1 MALPARMATGSA
13 TSFASPLVMICRPF
27 SSRDTAT
34 TRWVMSRSGSE
45 NVMMSPTPIAAGDA
59 GWTTMSAPI
68 GMAGAIDPPVT
79 TAAVKPRTR
88 TATSAPA
95 NAASAIVTALAA
107 PKTVRRTART
117 ASLPR
122 RAGEL
127 GRGVSDVEILRE
139 LLERVAGADRQRED
153 VRDRVRRP
161 GRDRRRYRDVHHVPE
176 RAGVDGRRATGR
188 GDLQA
193 IRRIAPEHRV
203 GGLTRR
209 EDVGE
214 AHVAGVRER
223 DRAGHRVA
231 GHERRDRDQGSGR
244 RLVVRERQVRGRELV
259 PRGVGRGREAGG
271 AAVGVDGHADEQ
283 QGDERDD
290 DQTPGPFHRI
300 LPPRAEPCS
309 GHPACEQPDYPAA
322 ARRLIWP
329 ERLGPPGLFVRAP
342 RTAPDDAFG
351 RNRARRGLVAQRP
364 GSPLVGLVSGHRPR
378 HDFTENLEAV
388 ARGVRRLE
396 EIRDPILREA
406 VAAALRLREREL
418 RLDSA
423 SRVRMRNT
431 VLAALAP
438 ARPTLADRVCAFFLV
453 IGKPAPVLVRG
464 LAIALIAAGLL
475 GGATVASAD
484 SLPDDP
490 LYALKLAG
498 EQLRLAVAVSP
509 EDRAAVEL
517 SIAEHRLD
525 EAERLATSG
534 REDDAII
541 ATASYGSS
549 LADAAAEL
557 ATVEQSDPGT
567 SGLVAQL
574 QTALAASQQRVSAT
588 ATKLAADPRTAN
600 TAQVLASV
608 SATASPSKDSP
619 ATRIADQAVAITAR
633 LATVADDRAKLAD
646 VRRTDVPRV
655 VAAPRTDAPQATSRA
670 SSSARAIPTA
680 DPDTEAA
687 LAAEPADPVAAVGN
701 AQTPPA
707 NASAAH
713 QAAEKAK
720 EAAEKAREAAE
731 KAKRAASRK
740 ASPLPV
746 RR

>member
-1 MALPARMATGSA
+1 M
-13 TSFASPLVMICRPF
+13 
-27 SSRDTAT
+27 
-34 TRWVMSRSGSE
+34 
-45 NVMMSPTPIAAGDA
+45 
-59 GWTTMSAPI
+59 
-68 GMAGAIDPPVT
+68 
-79 TAAVKPRTR
+79 
-88 TATSAPA
+88 
-95 NAASAIVTALAA
+95 
-107 PKTVRRTART
+107 
-117 ASLPR
+117 
-122 RAGEL
+122 
-127 GRGVSDVEILRE
+127 
-139 LLERVAGADRQRED
+139 
-153 VRDRVRRP
+153 
-161 GRDRRRYRDVHHVPE
+161 
-176 RAGVDGRRATGR
+176 
-188 GDLQA
+188 
-193 IRRIAPEHRV
+193 
-203 GGLTRR
+203 
-209 EDVGE
+209 
-214 AHVAGVRER
+214 
-223 DRAGHRVA
+223 
-231 GHERRDRDQGSGR
+231 
-244 RLVVRERQVRGRELV
+244 
-259 PRGVGRGREAGG
+259 
-271 AAVGVDGHADEQ
+271 
-283 QGDERDD
+283 
-290 DQTPGPFHRI
+290 
-300 LPPRAEPCS
+300 
-309 GHPACEQPDYPAA
+309 
-322 ARRLIWP
+322 
-329 ERLGPPGLFVRAP
+329 
-342 RTAPDDAFG
+342 
-351 RNRARRGLVAQRP
+351 
-364 GSPLVGLVSGHRPR
+364 SGHRPR

-438 ARPTLADRVCAFFLV
+438 ARPTLADRVYAFFLV

-646 VRRTDVPRV
+646 VRRTDVPRA